1 MPTYHQRLAE
11 QKRTAIVDAATA
23 LFLESGY
30 DKTSLA
36 RIADAAEVSKATLFK
51 QFPTKA
57 ELFDAI
63 VTDYWRTEDG
73 ALTPPPGDPA
83 AGLTVL
89 GNRYVALLTR
99 PGMVALFRIVIAE
112 APRFPE
118 LGQTQEVS
126 KATLFKQFPT
136 KAELFD
142 AIVTDYWR
150 TEDGALTPPPGDP
163 AAGLTVLGNR
173 YVALLTRPG
182 MVALFRIVIAEAPRF
197 PELGQTQFK
206 LGKQPFFDA
215 VRDYLA
221 AESQAGTL
229 VVDDPVSAATQF
241 LGMISNFAFWP
252 RMLLVNW
259 APTEKAMAKSV
270 DEAVRTVLARYAKV

>member
-36 RIADAAEVSKATLFK
+36 RIADAAGVSKATLFK

-63 VTDYWRTEDG
+63 VTDYWRTEEG
-73 ALTPPPGDPA
+73 ALTPPPGDPG
-83 AGLTVL
+83 AGLT
-89 GNRYVALLTR
+89 A
-99 PGMVALFRIVIAE
+99 
-112 APRFPE
+112 
-118 LGQTQEVS
+118 
-126 KATLFKQFPT
+126 
-136 KAELFD
+136 
-142 AIVTDYWR
+142 
-150 TEDGALTPPPGDP
+150 
-163 AAGLTVLGNR
+163 LGNR

-197 PELGQTQFK
+197 PELGQTQFR

-221 AESQAGTL
+221 AEHEAGTL
-229 VVDDPVSAATQF
+229 AVPDPVSAATQF
-241 LGMISNFAFWP
+241 LGMVSNFAFWP

-259 APTEKAMAKSV
+259 APTEKAMARAV
-270 DEAVRTVLARYAKV
+270 DEAVETVLARYTVRAAGGAARA